1 MLLKMFLCLLT
12 YAHIYT
18 TPLSVHDL
26 DSIPKFDLKA
36 PQFLKASDSIL
47 LAYYDYTTDQDQEVL
62 IFYVGPGLYGNKLY
76 QWFAKN
82 LQEQYHTGCYIFDL
96 RGHGNSQGPR
106 GDTILTKQVFVDI
119 KDAITLAKQH
129 HPSAA
134 IYLAGHN
141 TGAGLLVNFAAN
153 MPQDDVNGFILL
165 TPYLGATT
173 KSLKEH
179 KQSADGFIAK
189 TNAST
194 YSVGALF
201 PTGFPAHKTA
211 VYFDYSPELLESDP
225 LIVPS
230 YTLAMSLATT
240 PTDPKKILHKIQKPT
255 LIVMGK
261 NDDAFLTKKKKT
273 FNQMIPAPVETQ
285 KIEDTSFISV
295 LHSAPELIA
304 DYLESL

>member
-1 MLLKMFLCLLT
+1 MLLNIFLCLLT
-12 YAHIYT
+12 CMRIYT
-18 TPLSVHDL
+18 APLSVHDL
-26 DSIPKFDLKA
+26 DSLPSFDLKS
-36 PQFLKASDSIL
+36 PQFLKASDSAA
-47 LAYYDYTTDQDQEVL
+47 LAYYDYTTDQDTDIL
-62 IFYVGPGLYGNKLY
+62 IFYAGPGLYGNKLY
-76 QWFAKN
+76 QSFAKE
-82 LQEQYHTGCYIFDL
+82 LQEQYHIGCYIFDI
-96 RGHGNSQGPR
+96 RGHGHSQGPR
-106 GDTILTKQVFVDI
+106 GDTRSTKQVFVDV
-119 KDAITLAKQH
+119 KDAIAFAKQH

-134 IYLAGHN
+134 IYLAGHS

-153 MPQDDVNGFILL
+153 MAQDDVDGFILL

-201 PTGFPAHKTA
+201 PTGFPSHHTA
-211 VYFDYSPELLESDP
+211 VYFDYSPELLENDP

-295 LHSAPELIA
+295 LRSAPELIA